1 VTTTWRRLVEH
12 SLLRNGGFLIG
23 TTISTSL
30 LGYLYWWTA
39 AHTASTSAVG
49 LATGVVSAL
58 TLTAQVGTMGAKHL
72 AIQILP
78 SLEGRAWSMCL
89 WRMVTW
95 TAVVSFCA
103 AVVVGV
109 VLPLLSANFDAL
121 RRPPLLLAFCLGA
134 ALTASSNVVDAA
146 LISLRRS
153 SLQFL
158 RNWVFGLGKLALLVL
173 LWVASRDQSA
183 AVIVWTWVGGL
194 LAAAIAGVSFILP
207 PAVRFWPRVHEMDP
221 RLFFR
226 QWRLLAGNFASS
238 TGSLL
243 PVYACPVL
251 VVALLDSE
259 HNAYYFIAW
268 SVSAAFLMIASAIAQ
283 ALFAETATVSDVR
296 HQVRLAAIATLVL
309 LVPATL
315 FVSVLAHPL
324 LSLFGPEYAEHGVAL
339 VRINALAAYP
349 DAITGIFIS
358 LMLARRNVTRAA
370 VVNLVI
376 GVATVVF
383 AALTL
388 RDLGINAVGWSW
400 LAAQVLGVMVMIVYM
415 RRPGGADR
423 EVRGVAATT
432 GP

>member
-1 VTTTWRRLVEH
+1 
-12 SLLRNGGFLIG
+12 
-23 TTISTSL
+23 
-30 LGYLYWWTA
+30 
-39 AHTASTSAVG
+39 
-49 LATGVVSAL
+49 
-58 TLTAQVGTMGAKHL
+58 
-72 AIQILP
+72 
-78 SLEGRAWSMCL
+78 
-89 WRMVTW
+89 
-95 TAVVSFCA
+95 
-103 AVVVGV
+103 
-109 VLPLLSANFDAL
+109 
-121 RRPPLLLAFCLGA
+121 
-134 ALTASSNVVDAA
+134 
-146 LISLRRS
+146 
-153 SLQFL
+153 
-158 RNWVFGLGKLALLVL
+158 
-173 LWVASRDQSA
+173 
-183 AVIVWTWVGGL
+183 
-194 LAAAIAGVSFILP
+194 
-207 PAVRFWPRVHEMDP
+207 MDP

-283 ALFAETATVSDVR
+283 ALFAETTTESDVR

-315 FVSVLAHPL
+315 LVSLLAHPL

-339 VRINALAAYP
+339 LRINALAAYP
-349 DAITGIFIS
+349 DAITNIYIS

-376 GVATVVF
+376 GVATVAF
-383 AALTL
+383 SAFTL

-400 LAAQVLGVMVMIVYM
+400 LAAQVLGVMVMSVYM
-415 RRPGGADR
+415 RRSGGADR
-423 EVRGVAATT
+423 EVRGVAATS